1 MGRGTGCPF
10 SVAME
15 TWLRRFSSLLLK
27 RRYTSRGA
35 SVSCAPWGGRD
46 SSTRACARARAGGK
60 TRAVAASAASVRR
73 MRGMRLAPVVE
84 HQIVRMLVVVLLAAL
99 HAHHGEVGMVA
110 ALEQRLVGRPVV
122 GVDGGDHALELSRM
136 RHVLDG
142 SK

>member
-46 SSTRACARARAGGK
+46 SSTRAWARARAGAK
-60 TRAVAASAASVRR
+60 RRPAAASAASVRR
-73 MRGMRLAPVVE
+73 IRVIRLAPVVE
-84 HQIVRMLVVVLLAAL
+84 HQIVRMLVVVLLAPF
-99 HAHHGEVGMVA
+99 HSDHGEVGMVA
-110 ALEQRLVGRPVV
+110 SLEQRLVGRPVV
-122 GVDGGDHALELSRM
+122 GVDGGDHALELGRM
-136 RHVLDG
+136 RHVLDSG
-142 SK
+142 E